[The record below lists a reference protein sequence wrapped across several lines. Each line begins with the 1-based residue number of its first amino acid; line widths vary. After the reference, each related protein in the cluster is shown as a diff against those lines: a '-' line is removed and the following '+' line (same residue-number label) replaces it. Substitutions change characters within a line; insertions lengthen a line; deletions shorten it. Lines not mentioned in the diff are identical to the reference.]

1 MNDENAASRPTLL
14 DVARAAGVSRT
25 TASNA
30 FNRPDQ
36 LSKGLRD
43 RVLKLAQE
51 MGYAGPDPLA
61 RMLRRGTTRTIGLLF
76 SDSLS
81 YAVSDPAAV
90 AMLRGVAVACERH
103 AAGLLL
109 LPLDRPETGDDA
121 VARAA
126 VDGFIVYCF
135 AGSEPPLAT
144 VRRRNLPVVAV
155 DFDGM
160 AGAPIILVDDRGG
173 ALAAGRHVA
182 DLGHRRVAIIA
193 LDTGHGRGAGP
204 VPPERLARLG
214 FVVERERIAGYMEGL
229 RSGGVEAEIAVYEE
243 PSNAP
248 GAAAALARTI
258 LEAEPRPTAI
268 LAMSDQLALGV
279 LQAAAALGLAVPDDL
294 SVVGFDDA
302 PVAAFANPPLTTVR
316 QPLGEKGRLAAETLL
331 TGAKGPSRRVLPTEL
346 VVRRSS
352 GPAPAG

>member
-1 MNDENAASRPTLL
+1 MNDKNASRPTLL

-36 LSKGLRD
+36 LSKRLRD
-43 RVLKLAQE
+43 HVLDRAQAL
-51 MGYAGPDPLA
+51 GYAGPDPLA

-90 AMLRGVAVACERH
+90 AMLRGVAEACEKH

-121 VARAA
+121 VTRAA

-135 AGSEPPLAT
+135 AGSEPPLT
-144 VRRRNLPVVAV
+144 SVRRRNLPVVAV

-160 AGAPIILVDDRGG
+160 ADAPIILVDDRGG
-173 ALAAGRHVA
+173 ARAAGRHVA
-182 DLGHRRVAIIA
+182 DLGHRRVAILA
-193 LDTGHGRGAGP
+193 LDTGHGKGPGP
-204 VPPERLARLG
+204 VAPERLARLD
-214 FVVERERIAGYMEGL
+214 FITERERIAGYVEGL
-229 RSGGVEAEIAVYEE
+229 RSGGVAAEVAVYEE

-258 LEAEPRPTAI
+258 LTAVPRPTAI

-279 LQAAAALGLAVPDDL
+279 LQAASSLGLAVPGDL

-302 PVAAFANPPLTTVR
+302 PVAVHTNPPLTTVR

-331 TGAKGPSRRVLPTEL
+331 TGAKGPMRRVLPTEL
-346 VVRRSS
+346 VVRESS
-352 GPAPAG
+352 GPAPAD